1 VPQRNVRLDKRT
13 SFHIERT
20 ARYGLVLREHT
31 ASAFSE
37 PHELVF
43 LVLAT
48 VTNYLEDEHP
58 HSRMR
63 RVQSIICQRR
73 LIADVRSPLE
83 LSP

>member
-1 VPQRNVRLDKRT
+1 MPLRNVRLNKKT

-20 ARYGLVLREHT
+20 TQHGLVLREHT

-43 LVLAT
+43 LVLAR
-48 VTNYLEDEHP
+48 VTNYLEDKHT
-58 HSRMR
+58 HSCMR

>member
-1 VPQRNVRLDKRT
+1 MNKKT

-20 ARYGLVLREHT
+20 ARRGLVLREHR
-31 ASAFSE
+31 ARAFSE

-43 LVLAT
+43 LVLVT
-48 VTNYLEDEHP
+48 VTNYLEDKHT
-58 HSRMR
+58 HSCMR
-63 RVQSIICQRR
+63 RVRSIICQRR

>member
-1 VPQRNVRLDKRT
+1 MPLRNMRLNQKT

-20 ARYGLVLREHT
+20 ARHGLVLSEHR
-31 ASAFSE
+31 ARAFSE

-48 VTNYLEDEHP
+48 VTKYLEIKHM
-58 HSRMR
+58 HSCMR
-63 RVQSIICQRR
+63 RVHTMVCQRR

>member
-1 VPQRNVRLDKRT
+1 VPLRNVRLSKKT

-20 ARYGLVLREHT
+20 ARHGLVLREHR

-43 LVLAT
+43 FVLAT
-48 VTNYLEDEHP
+48 VTKYLEDKHT
-58 HSRMR
+58 HSCRR
-63 RVQSIICQRR
+63 RVHRRVCQRR
-73 LIADVRSPLE
+73 LIVDVRSPLE